1 MQVSFR
7 EVVMAKRKDEGDVL
21 MAAGGAAL
29 VASILGNIKQ
39 AGDNAQLQ
47 RSMEALQRLVQDWQ
61 QAYHN
66 IESQLSLALRA
77 NEEQTRLL
85 AQHRREIEQLRG
97 RAYAAEQRALEA
109 EAALVER
116 AQENEGTTK
125 PTREEGSP

>member
-1 MQVSFR
+1 MARRNR
-7 EVVMAKRKDEGDVL
+7 EDDAVV
-21 MAAGGAAL
+21 AAGGVAL

-39 AGDNAQLQ
+39 AGDNANLQ

-66 IESQLSLALRA
+66 IEAQLTLALRT

-85 AQHRREIEQLRG
+85 AQQRHEIGQLRA

-109 EAALVER
+109 EAALAVQ
-116 AQENEGTTK
+116 AQGGASGT
-125 PTREEGSP
+125 EEFST